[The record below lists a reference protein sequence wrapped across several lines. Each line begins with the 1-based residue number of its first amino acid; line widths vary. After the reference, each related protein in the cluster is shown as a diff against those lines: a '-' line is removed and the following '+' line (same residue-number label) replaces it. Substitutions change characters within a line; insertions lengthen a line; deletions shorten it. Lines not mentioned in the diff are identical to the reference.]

1 VGAFMSD
8 SMEQGFNDQELA
20 DIMSEIESLEKSY
33 EEVEPQKDLQQM
45 VDDEIANKVEE
56 QVEEKPVVEQ
66 VEEKP
71 VVEPA
76 KVTAIKPHVVA
87 PSKPH
92 VPHPVSNVGHQ
103 TSMSFNVEGEMKLN
117 LKFWVNGQEI
127 SLAVEPHEGFVIEL
141 AGGAVFK
148 VPLASK
154 KAA

>member
-1 VGAFMSD
+1 MSD

-20 DIMSEIESLEKSY
+20 DIMSEIESLEKDY

-45 VDDEIANKVEE
+45 VDEEIATKVEE
-56 QVEEKPVVEQ
+56 AVEEAVVEEP
-66 VEEKP
+66 VE
-71 VVEPA
+71 EPA
-76 KVTAIKPHVVA
+76 KVTAIKPHVSV
-87 PSKPH
+87 PHKPVHH
-92 VPHPVSNVGHQ
+92 VPTQAPQH

-127 SLAVEPHEGFVIEL
+127 SLAVEPNEGFVIEL

-148 VPLASK
+148 VPLVGK

>member
-1 VGAFMSD
+1 MSD

-20 DIMSEIESLEKSY
+20 DIMSEIESLEKDY

-45 VDDEIANKVEE
+45 VDEEIATKVEE
-56 QVEEKPVVEQ
+56 PIEEEPVVEQ
-66 VEEKP
+66 V
-71 VVEPA
+71 VETA

-87 PSKPH
+87 PSKPQ
-92 VPHPVSNVGHQ
+92 VSHPAPQHAVHHPSHQ

-117 LKFWVNGQEI
+117 LKFWVNGQAI
-127 SLAVEPHEGFVIEL
+127 SLAVEPNEGFVIEL

-148 VPLASK
+148 VPLAGK